1 MEGEVK
7 WDEDVSNSAV
17 QKYDKCCA
25 LFEMAQRGLVEG
37 APWILSCVCRRLFRA
52 PCSCAMRAHMAAV
65 VVGRVSDLCVAG
77 CVTHEGPWF
86 RILKVYVETLRE
98 AFVRRSYL

>member
-1 MEGEVK
+1 MVRRGFFRAC
-7 WDEDVSNSAV
+7 AV
-17 QKYDKCCA
+17 DYFV
-25 LFEMAQRGLVEG
+25 LPV
-37 APWILSCVCRRLFRA
+37 RA
-52 PCSCAMRAHMAAV
+52 PCVAHRCAHLAAV

>member
-1 MEGEVK
+1 MR
-7 WDEDVSNSAV
+7 
-17 QKYDKCCA
+17 
-25 LFEMAQRGLVEG
+25 RGF
-37 APWILSCVCRRLFRA
+37 FRA
-52 PCSCAMRAHMAAV
+52 CAVDYFVRPVRAMRAHMAAV

>member
-1 MEGEVK
+1 MVR
-7 WDEDVSNSAV
+7 
-17 QKYDKCCA
+17 
-25 LFEMAQRGLVEG
+25 RGF
-37 APWILSCVCRRLFRA
+37 FRA
-52 PCSCAMRAHMAAV
+52 CAVDYFVRPVRAHMAAV